1 MLAGVDLAGLRELA
15 AICRDASW
23 EAMVSLTVSG
33 TLAPDGT
40 AVIVT
45 LPMLVGP
52 ARVVRPFSITFDV
65 SRPAVPGAGS
75 PPLPGSGAVNV
86 PGAGFPAPVD
96 GLLAAIGGDAVATA
110 AISLAL
116 QGVDPTRISA
126 RAQLDASGGIACSLR
141 ISGDLAP
148 EQPRT
153 VAEHVRRFAV
163 THRTVAE
170 PATVRLRATG
180 AGPVSERGPGE
191 GAGPG
196 SDVPFPARSVD
207 VEWEA
212 GGYSVASAAGVSL
225 PIDQPKQLFGRD
237 RGPGPQEYLLAA
249 VTAEALSFLARAGAQ
264 VHVSARL
271 DLRGTLGIAGSPV
284 GLRDIL
290 VQFPPPAQAAAS
302 AGPAGVPAELTAWA
316 RDGAVLRLVRQSREI
331 PVSAE
336 IAVSPG
342 PGKGGEYAES
352 LPAVLPPAPS
362 ASSAIPR

>member
-1 MLAGVDLAGLRELA
+1 VRAGVDLAGLRELA

-40 AVIVT
+40 AVITT

-52 ARVVRPFSITFDV
+52 ARVVRPFSITF
-65 SRPAVPGAGS
+65 GTK
-75 PPLPGSGAVNV
+75 V
-86 PGAGFPAPVD
+86 PGAGFPAPAD

-110 AISLAL
+110 AISLAI

-126 RAQLDASGGIACSLR
+126 RAHLDASGGIACSLR

-148 EQPRT
+148 GQPQAA
-153 VAEHVRRFAV
+153 AEHVRRFAV

-180 AGPVSERGPGE
+180 AGPASERRPGE

-302 AGPAGVPAELTAWA
+302 AGPAGIPAELTAWA
-316 RDGAVLRLVRQSREI
+316 RGGAVLRLVRQSREI

-336 IAVSPG
+336 
-342 PGKGGEYAES
+342 YAEP
-352 LPAVLPPAPS
+352 LPAVLPPASP